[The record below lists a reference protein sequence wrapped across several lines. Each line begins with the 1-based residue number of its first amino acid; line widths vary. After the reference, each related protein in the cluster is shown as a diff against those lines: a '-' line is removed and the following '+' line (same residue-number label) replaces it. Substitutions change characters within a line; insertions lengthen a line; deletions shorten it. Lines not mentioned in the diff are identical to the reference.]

1 MTTEEL
7 IKQLNVNGWTNSSL
21 ITEEKGQDYISI
33 CAPFNDEVMEV
44 PVDATNWLNVKL
56 DYFEVRDSLTGVTRE
71 YVSSL
76 VSQYLNTPIGERKP
90 EKKYRLR
97 WLDSD
102 DPKLD
107 HETYL
112 GRDYPDSGGY
122 NWVTCNKDMA
132 EVFTEHELE
141 KLKDENADYAMIID
155 AMKEEVKDDD

>member
-7 IKQLNVNGWTNSSL
+7 IQQLNVNNWTNSSL

-56 DYFEVRDSLTGVTRE
+56 DYFEARNSLTGVARE

-90 EKKYRLR
+90 EKKYRLVLQEDGFDPWVLGYGISSGNWGINNED
-97 WLDSD
+97 WLKGQDYQTRFTD
-102 DPKLD
+102 DDLKKIADGDQDMLD
-107 HETYL
+107 RL
-112 GRDYPDSGGY
+112 
-122 NWVTCNKDMA
+122 NA
-132 EVFTEHELE
+132 
-141 KLKDENADYAMIID
+141 LK
-155 AMKEEVKDDD
+155 KEAKDDAC